1 MTLKNFP
8 SQVGSFPYYYL
19 LDWFGYSGKELDSNS
34 LVMVGDSEKV
44 IIINDK

>member
-8 SQVGSFPYYYL
+8 SQVGSFPYYL
-19 LDWFGYSGKELDSNS
+19 LVWFGYGKELDSNS

-44 IIINDK
+44 IIINDL